1 MKKIISIAFMFLMV
15 TVSSFAFFRTSVA
28 PGIFEMNLDRSATE
42 EIILVNNSN
51 EPIRVKIYPGKDEN
65 IKDEEYL
72 GEWLRIYPRTM
83 TLEGNS
89 ERRIKFSIRAPK
101 DKPDGEYRGLIYIE
115 ELPEVVEG
123 QSTLTL
129 AGRHGL
135 TVYGTKG
142 KVEYDIAVSNIKVV
156 NNELTMNIKNNGKYS
171 LRPEIKV
178 NYLSAKGKKLGEIE
192 EKTGRILKDRTAV
205 KGITIVSSKDNIDF
219 GRVLAGGTG
228 AISPEVTLTLTGE
241 SGQNVVLNSTMT
253 GDGIA
258 DLSFDDAAKIT
269 DGEKLP
275 LTSGSATK
283 TFKLKYK
290 PTTAGAL
297 NTILTITASY
307 DDTDDAWVAT
317 K

>member
-1 MKKIISIAFMFLMV
+1 MKKLMSIVFIFLMV

-101 DKPDGEYRGLIYIE
+101 DKPNGEYRGLIYIE

-142 KVEYDIAVSNIKVV
+142 KVEYDIVVSNVKVV
-156 NNELTMNIKNNGKYS
+156 DNELTMNIKNNS

-178 NYLSAKGKKLGEIE
+178 NYLSAKGKKLGEME
-192 EKTGRILKDRTAV
+192 EKTGRILKDRVAAV
-205 KGITIVSSKDNIDF
+205 KVELKDLKGEAVEVN
-219 GRVLAGGTG
+219 VAGKG
-228 AISPEVTLTLTGE
+228 
-241 SGQNVVLNSTMT
+241 
-253 GDGIA
+253 
-258 DLSFDDAAKIT
+258 KILYSET
-269 DGEKLP
+269 V
-275 LTSGSATK
+275 
-283 TFKLKYK
+283 KLK
-290 PTTAGAL
+290 
-297 NTILTITASY
+297 
-307 DDTDDAWVAT
+307 
-317 K
+317 

>member
-1 MKKIISIAFMFLMV
+1 MKKIISIVFMFLMV

-156 NNELTMNIKNNGKYS
+156 NNELTMNIKNNGKSS

-178 NYLSAKGKKLGEIE
+178 NYLSAKGKKLGEME
-192 EKTGRILKDRTAV
+192 EKTGRILKGRTAV
-205 KGITIVSSKDNIDF
+205 VKVELKDLKGEAVSQEI
-219 GRVLAGGTG
+219 G
-228 AISPEVTLTLTGE
+228 LTLTGE
-241 SGQNVVLNSTMT
+241 SGQNVVLNSTMA

-258 DLSFDDAAKIT
+258 DLSFDDAAKIAN
-269 DGEKLP
+269 GEKLL
-275 LTSGSATK
+275 LTSGTATK
-283 TFKLKYK
+283 KFKLKYK

-297 NTILTITASY
+297 NATLTVTASY

>member
-1 MKKIISIAFMFLMV
+1 MKKIISIVFMFLMV

-65 IKDEEYL
+65 VKDEEYL

-205 KGITIVSSKDNIDF
+205 VKVELKDLKGEAVEVNVSGKSKILYSET
-219 GRVLAGGTG
+219 V
-228 AISPEVTLTLTGE
+228 
-241 SGQNVVLNSTMT
+241 
-253 GDGIA
+253 
-258 DLSFDDAAKIT
+258 
-269 DGEKLP
+269 
-275 LTSGSATK
+275 
-283 TFKLKYK
+283 KLK
-290 PTTAGAL
+290 
-297 NTILTITASY
+297 
-307 DDTDDAWVAT
+307 
-317 K
+317 

>member
-1 MKKIISIAFMFLMV
+1 MKKLMSVAFVFLIV

-51 EPIRVKIYPGKDEN
+51 EPIRVKIYPGKDES

-72 GEWLRIYPRTM
+72 GDWLRIYPRTM

-101 DKPDGEYRGLIYIE
+101 DKEDGEYRGIIYIE

-142 KVEYDIAVSNIKVV
+142 KIEYDVSVSDLKIT
-156 NNELTMNIKNNGKYS
+156 NNELTMKIKNNGKYS

-178 NYLSAKGKKLGEIE
+178 NYLSDKGKKLGEME
-192 EKTGRILKDRTAV
+192 EKSGRILKDKMSAV
-205 KGITIVSSKDNIDF
+205 KIELKDLKGEGAEVNITGK
-219 GRVLAGGTG
+219 GKVLYSET
-228 AISPEVTLTLTGE
+228 V
-241 SGQNVVLNSTMT
+241 
-253 GDGIA
+253 
-258 DLSFDDAAKIT
+258 
-269 DGEKLP
+269 
-275 LTSGSATK
+275 
-283 TFKLKYK
+283 KLK
-290 PTTAGAL
+290 
-297 NTILTITASY
+297 
-307 DDTDDAWVAT
+307 
-317 K
+317 